1 MARYNFGTLNF
12 QDQQYGDFEEM
23 PKDDTYVP
31 PPPMHNEGI
40 QTLVNT
46 YAPPTDIDAQAAA
59 QREKAAQT
67 NLPAQNLANQQANAF
82 NQLLVNAGVIA
93 PPEGTEPPLPED
105 PVEPPPEVTDPPIV
119 FPKDPYF
126 DPDVPI
132 DFIPEDWYYDLPTT
146 IIDPPTVAPF
156 TVEDFVNTVPTTT
169 PLAAEN
175 FMDSVPTTAP
185 LAVEDLIASAPTTAP
200 LAVGDLAP
208 LEFTQT
214 SDPIANLSALTQAPA
229 PVGLETLVAPKVETP
244 KVEIPKY
251 NYNAPDRLARIDAYF
266 KSPRFAQD

>member
-1 MARYNFGTLNF
+1 MARYNFGTFGLDNRMV
-12 QDQQYGDFEEM
+12 GDFEKVEDQM
-23 PKDDTYVP
+23 YRP

-46 YAPPTDIDAQAAA
+46 YAPPTDIDTQAAKQVA
-59 QREKAAQT
+59 RAAKT
-67 NLPAQNLANQQANAF
+67 DLPAQKLANQQANAF

-146 IIDPPTVAPF
+146 IIDPPTVAPLA
-156 TVEDFVNTVPTTT
+156 VEDFVNT
-169 PLAAEN
+169 
-175 FMDSVPTTAP
+175 VPTTAP

>member
-105 PVEPPPEVTDPPIV
+105 PVEPPIEEEELRRQE
-119 FPKDPYF
+119 
-126 DPDVPI
+126 
-132 DFIPEDWYYDLPTT
+132 FIEERGSLDSDGNYVPEDWYYDLPTT

-175 FMDSVPTTAP
+175 FMD
-185 LAVEDLIASAPTTAP
+185 SAPTTAP